1 MEQWSG
7 TECARNP
14 GKPGPSLAAVR
25 QAERGERPDKKNQI
39 KTAVS
44 VSCSVS
50 LKRLG
55 GFNIIFSYYE

>member
-14 GKPGPSLAAVR
+14 GKPDPSLAAVR

-44 VSCSVS
+44 VS
-50 LKRLG
+50 LKRLS